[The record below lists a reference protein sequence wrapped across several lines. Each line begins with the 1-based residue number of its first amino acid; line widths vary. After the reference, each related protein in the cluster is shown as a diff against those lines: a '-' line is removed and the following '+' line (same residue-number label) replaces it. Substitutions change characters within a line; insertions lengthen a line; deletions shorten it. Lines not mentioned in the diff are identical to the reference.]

1 MGFSLEASFLL
12 TAPPAFISAII
23 AICTSFIAD
32 RLKCRG
38 LFVIGTSL
46 FAIVGLAMV
55 GWGGSPGP
63 RYTGVFLGQI
73 GGNALAASSL
83 AWMTNNMRTD
93 AKRAVATGI
102 QVMLGGVGG
111 VYSALVFRQQVRVFD
126 YTRYKQAYG
135 HNFLTAFL
143 GRPRL
148 STRDHCD
155 YGVDSPAVNNYT
167 GYDPS
172 APAGQSTSR
181 YGSPDY

>member
-111 VYSALVFRQQVRVFD
+111 VYSALVFRQQVPVFD
-126 YTRYKQAYG
+126 YTRYKQA
-135 HNFLTAFL
+135 
-143 GRPRL
+143 
-148 STRDHCD
+148 
-155 YGVDSPAVNNYT
+155 
-167 GYDPS
+167 
-172 APAGQSTSR
+172 
-181 YGSPDY
+181 PDYLPGIIATMASIALPLIITLVMIPLLRRANRQADMGHRIIEGSAEFRYTL